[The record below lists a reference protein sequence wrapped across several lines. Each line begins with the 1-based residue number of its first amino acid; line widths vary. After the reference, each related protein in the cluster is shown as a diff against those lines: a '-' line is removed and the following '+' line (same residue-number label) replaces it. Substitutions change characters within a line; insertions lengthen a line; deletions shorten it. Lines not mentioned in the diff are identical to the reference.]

1 MLYWDDSA
9 GRWRASELQ
18 TRTARED
25 EALPPLVQAVA
36 ARLTDRARA
45 HLLRMISVRLSP
57 EWSDP
62 ARLPKFLSDTQVYQ
76 TDLAAGRIVAK

>member
-1 MLYWDDSA
+1 MLYWDDGA

-18 TRTARED
+18 RRTAD
-25 EALPPLVQAVA
+25 EGDALPPLLQAVA

-45 HLLRMISVRLSP
+45 HLLRVTSVRLSP

-62 ARLPKFLSDTQVYQ
+62 ESLPKFLRDTQVYQ
-76 TDLAAGRIVAK
+76 TDLAAGRIVAR